1 MIKRPIDMLAK
12 RFSATKIETE
22 ALNMP
27 ATFEDDIEVN
37 AWRPTPTLELQQ
49 REGSSTFHIPTG
61 KMSNKS
67 YFKKCIQD

>member
-12 RFSATKIETE
+12 RFSATKLESE

-27 ATFEDDIEVN
+27 ATFEDDINVN
-37 AWRPTPTLELQQ
+37 AWRPTLELQQ

-61 KMSNKS
+61 KLSQKS
-67 YFKKCIQD
+67 YFKKCM